1 MERLGIISGTIA
13 LREKGILVD
22 PEERWIDTA
31 WGRAFVLVAQDIAFL
46 PRHGGDPRRYIP
58 PHHIDHPANFAALKS
73 LGVREVIGINSTGSL
88 KEALPPGTLAV
99 PDDFIMLH
107 PGPSALST
115 SAAHITPGLCEE
127 VRGKWLAAAA
137 ACGVTAVDGGVYW
150 QTAGPRFETKA
161 EIRLMSQAADLV
173 GMTMAAE
180 AIVARELEM
189 DYASLCSVDNYAHGL
204 GDSELTMEQVLRRAR
219 RNAETIAEIVKFYVE
234 GRRR

>member
-13 LREKGILVD
+13 LREKGILAD
-22 PEERWIDTA
+22 PEERWIDTD
-31 WGRAFVLVAQDIAFL
+31 WGRAFVLVTEDIAFL
-46 PRHGGDPRRYIP
+46 PRHGGDPRRYVP
-58 PHHIDHPANFAALKS
+58 PHRVDHPANLAALKS

-88 KEALPPGTLAV
+88 KQALPPGTLVV

-107 PGPSALST
+107 PGPSVHST
-115 SAAHITPGLCEE
+115 PAAHVTPDLSEE
-127 VRGKWLAAAA
+127 VRRKWLAAAA
-137 ACGVTAVDGGVYW
+137 DCGIAAVDGGVYW

-161 EIRLMSQAADLV
+161 EIRLMSRAADLV

-204 GDSELTMEQVLRRAR
+204 VDRELTMEQVLQCAR
-219 RNAETIAEIVKFYVE
+219 RNGDTIAGIVKCYVE
-234 GRRR
+234 RRNR